1 MIFTIY
7 AFATPREFRCLAY
20 DFLGPTNKC
29 ISICEFNLTS
39 TFVTSQILF
48 SVPLVL
54 FFLFCCWCSIESEK
68 VEQVKWSKVKQFH
81 SKIKGG
87 TQWIKVGKNKEYN
100 RGEKKYP
107 NEKGKQWVSDEF
119 FCVLSRKYMKWV
131 MEWHTF
137 LLTSRIM
144 FHISC
149 VHFSF

>member
-1 MIFTIY
+1 MRSRPPESFVVWHMIFWAQQTNVFPFVSSIWLRLLLLVKFY
-7 AFATPREFRCLAY
+7 SL
-20 DFLGPTNKC
+20 FLW
-29 ISICEFNLTS
+29 F
-39 TFVTSQILF
+39 F
-48 SVPLVL
+48 S

-81 SKIKGG
+81 SKIEGG